1 MRFHLAAHRRRAES
15 LMVDSVVIRRPIEPT
30 TDPATGEVV
39 TGAVIVYSGKA
50 RWKPPTTAAAESEI
64 GTAVMIT
71 TAGEVHIPVGAYT
84 PQPGDVIT
92 CTACD
97 YDPGMIGRTATIRSR
112 FGGSHITAYRIPI
125 EDQ

>member
-15 LMVDSVVIRRPIEPT
+15 LMVDAAEIRRPVEPI
-30 TDPATGEVV
+30 TDPATGEVL

-50 RWKPPTTAAAESEI
+50 RWKPPVTATATEV

-71 TAGEVHIPVGAYT
+71 SPSEVHIPVGTYA
-84 PQPGDVIT
+84 PQPGDVII
-92 CTACD
+92 CTACKH
-97 YDPGMIGRTATIRSR
+97 DPGMIGRTATVRSR
-112 FGGSHITAYRIPI
+112 FGGSQITAYRIPV